1 MPSPARSGDATT
13 LPLDRF
19 FTMWN
24 LWRQPAKSTWRR
36 GFRASTMLHACAAG
50 WVIGELLGIVP
61 ELVAPPAGNTHETIE
76 LTASTSEPP
85 HAVAEM
91 TFGNDDAAWIRQH
104 AFELGEIAELAS
116 DERLGKLAET
126 LGDEPPPASDSGEG
140 NLISESLMRA
150 IRESEQ
156 RSAEENLE
164 RLEDLTGTLN
174 AVSDQESVDQLVQ
187 GFQKWMGTKPR
198 ATKPAEEPDAGEFDP
213 DSAQLHDV
221 TMATAD
227 DGTVTYKMVLV
238 DSAGRQFETD
248 LSAEEG
254 EQLHR
259 VFALIKENPL
269 LERIYRGVVM
279 SLMDKMLETKK

>member
-1 MPSPARSGDATT
+1 
-13 LPLDRF
+13 
-19 FTMWN
+19 
-24 LWRQPAKSTWRR
+24 
-36 GFRASTMLHACAAG
+36 
-50 WVIGELLGIVP
+50 
-61 ELVAPPAGNTHETIE
+61 
-76 LTASTSEPP
+76 
-85 HAVAEM
+85 
-91 TFGNDDAAWIRQH
+91 
-104 AFELGEIAELAS
+104 
-116 DERLGKLAET
+116 
-126 LGDEPPPASDSGEG
+126 
-140 NLISESLMRA
+140 MRA